1 MAVFTFLAAW
11 AAVAAAG
18 WLLLELL
25 ELPFWLVI
33 SAVAGGL
40 LSVIRRDKQE
50 IRALQERLEIL
61 EETIRT
67 GK

>member
-25 ELPFWLVI
+25 ELPVWLVI
-33 SAVAGGL
+33 SAVTGGL

-50 IRALQERLEIL
+50 IRTLQERLEIL

>member
-11 AAVAAAG
+11 AAAAAAG